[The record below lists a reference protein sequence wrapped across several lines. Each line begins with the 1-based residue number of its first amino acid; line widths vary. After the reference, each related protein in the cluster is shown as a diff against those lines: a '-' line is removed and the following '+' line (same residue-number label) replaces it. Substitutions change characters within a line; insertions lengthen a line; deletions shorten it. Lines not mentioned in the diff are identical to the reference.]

1 MLRRALAVW
10 PALPIFVL
18 GAAGLS
24 VDSLSPDALCPPLA
38 ETRAAVEAR
47 LGSVELEGTWH
58 ATYLLVHR
66 TQGDFVSLSLRD
78 PDGLLR
84 LERDLPVQGGSC
96 ATLSRVI
103 ALVLERFFLRPE
115 QAAPAEPTNLVVE
128 TASEP
133 VAEATTVSTKA
144 PESPRLEAPEPL
156 TSPSATPPDAAT
168 APRPTKQRHYRLSAA
183 LWASTSWLAPSLGL
197 ARELTGR
204 YRLALNGGFDL
215 SQHEARV
222 FDGSVSLRR
231 APLSLGCEREFE
243 LSSAIAADASLE
255 ALGVIELA
263 QTSGLAESGGG
274 LRLVPGL
281 GARVGARFFKQSVVQ
296 PFADLTAAWLLRGA
310 TPAFQVGAQEVLAPP
325 ALVFGLALGI
335 GTPF

>member
-10 PALPIFVL
+10 SALPLFVL

-24 VDSLSPDALCPPLA
+24 VDSLSPDALCPPLE
-38 ETRAAVEAR
+38 ETRAAVAAR

-84 LERDLPVQGGSC
+84 LERELPVQGGSC

-115 QAAPAEPTNLVVE
+115 QAAPVEPTKVVIE
-128 TASEP
+128 PASEP
-133 VAEATTVSTKA
+133 APEATNISSKA
-144 PESPRLEAPEPL
+144 PEPPRLEPPPPVA
-156 TSPSATPPDAAT
+156 SPSATPPDAAV
-168 APRPTKQRHYRLSAA
+168 APMPTNPRHYRLSAA
-183 LWASTSWLAPSLGL
+183 LWASTSWMAPSLGL
-197 ARELTGR
+197 ARDLAGP
-204 YRLALNGGFDL
+204 YRIALNAAFDL
-215 SQHEARV
+215 SRHEARV

-231 APLSLGCEREFE
+231 APLALGCERELE
-243 LSSAIAADASLE
+243 LGSSITMGAALD
-255 ALGVIELA
+255 ALGIIELA
-263 QTSGLAESGGG
+263 QTTGLAESGGG
-274 LRLVPGL
+274 LRVIPGL
-281 GARVGARFFKQSVVQ
+281 GARLGARFFNDSAVQ
-296 PFADLTAAWLLRGA
+296 PFAELTAAWLVRAA
-310 TPAFQVGAQEVLAPP
+310 TPAFQVGHQEVLAPS

>member
-10 PALPIFVL
+10 SALPIFVL

-38 ETRAAVEAR
+38 ETRAAVAAR
-47 LGSVELEGTWH
+47 LGSVELEGIWH

-78 PDGLLR
+78 PEGTLR
-84 LERDLPVQGGSC
+84 LERELPVQGGSC

-115 QAAPAEPTNLVVE
+115 QAAPAEPASVVA
-128 TASEP
+128 TANEP
-133 VAEATTVSTKA
+133 AATVSTT
-144 PESPRLEAPEPL
+144 APEPPQL
-156 TSPSATPPDAAT
+156 QPPPPLAMSVQPPPDTAVTPPRLSQ
-168 APRPTKQRHYRLSAA
+168 PHYRLTAA
-183 LWASTSWLAPSLGL
+183 LWATTSWTAASLGL
-197 ARELTGR
+197 ARDLAGP
-204 YRLALNGGFDL
+204 YRLALNAALDL
-215 SQHEARV
+215 NEHESRV

-231 APLSLGCEREFE
+231 APITLGCEREF
-243 LSSAIAADASLE
+243 SVTSAITAGAAVE
-255 ALGVIELA
+255 AMGIVELA
-263 QTSGLAESGGG
+263 RTKALAESGAG

-281 GARVGARFFKQSVVQ
+281 GARLSARFFKSSAAQ
-296 PFADLTAAWLLRGA
+296 PFADLTAGWLWGAA
-310 TPAFQVGAQEVLAPP
+310 TPAFQVGSEEVLPP
-325 ALVFGLALGI
+325 SALVFGLALGI

>member
-10 PALPIFVL
+10 SALPIFAL

-24 VDSLSPDALCPPLA
+24 VDSLSPDALCPPLE

-84 LERDLPVQGGSC
+84 LERELPVQGGSC

-115 QAAPAEPTNLVVE
+115 QAAPAEPTNVVVE
-128 TASEP
+128 PASEP
-133 VAEATTVSTKA
+133 SAEPTNVSAKA
-144 PESPRLEAPEPL
+144 PEPARLEPPL
-156 TSPSATPPDAAT
+156 PVASIGATPDAAV
-168 APRPTKQRHYRLSAA
+168 APTPVKPRHYRVSAA
-183 LWASTSWLAPSLGL
+183 LWASTSWMAPSLGI
-197 ARELTGR
+197 ARDLTGR
-204 YRLALNGGFDL
+204 YRLALNAAFDL
-215 SQHEARV
+215 NEHEARV

-231 APLSLGCEREFE
+231 APLALGCERDFE
-243 LSSAIAADASLE
+243 LSSAITAGAGLE
-255 ALGVIELA
+255 ALGVIEVA
-263 QTSGLAESGGG
+263 QTTALAESGGG

-281 GARVGARFFKQSVVQ
+281 GARLGARFFTDSAVQ
-296 PFADLTAAWLLRGA
+296 PFADLTAAWLVRAA
-310 TPAFQVGAQEVLAPP
+310 TPAFQVGTQEVLTPS